1 MVELFFLGTP
11 SEMKNRLLGKYLV
24 VDAENRSMLGS
35 QIERFKPE
43 ITEEGK
49 FKIYFEQQTPQQIL
63 TQIKMPLT
71 CMEIHTPSL
80 EEAYMNLIENKTEE
94 GVD

>member
-1 MVELFFLGTP
+1 
-11 SEMKNRLLGKYLV
+11 
-24 VDAENRSMLGS
+24 MLSS

-63 TQIKMPLT
+63 AQIKMPLT
-71 CMEIHTPSL
+71 CMELHTPTL
-80 EEAYMNLIENKTEE
+80 EEAYMNLIENKPEE
-94 GVD
+94 TTI